1 MYWLSKGDVVDDL
14 LTVLIEHWISVLVE
28 HGRRGIV
35 VLDALGHSIFIE
47 LIQILHEKCQM
58 GCPQIVPIEVV
69 LSTGRGKILDQF
81 KLMALLKG
89 NALEASAFYDLVN
102 DPWEMNNLVTDER
115 YREEIDQ
122 RKKIIY
128 EERVKPIRTEHP
140 FLA

>member
-1 MYWLSKGDVVDDL
+1 
-14 LTVLIEHWISVLVE
+14 
-28 HGRRGIV
+28 
-35 VLDALGHSIFIE
+35 
-47 LIQILHEKCQM
+47 M